1 MDTMRDRFA
10 PVVSRLLDEDPR
22 VAVVLAAIGTDAFA
36 GAARRHPDRVVDVGI
51 REQLLIGTAAGL
63 ALTGLRPV
71 AHTFASFLV
80 ERPFEQVKL
89 DLGHQEA
96 GAVLV
101 SAAASFDWPAGGY
114 THMAPG
120 DVALLDT
127 LDGWTVHV
135 PGHPDEAETLLRHAV
150 AAGDDK
156 VYVRL
161 SVQANGQALPV
172 DGERFRTVR
181 EGRSGVVVAVGP
193 MLDAVLAATK
203 GLDVTVLYATTVRPF
218 DGAALRRAT
227 ETAGADVVLVEPYL
241 AGTSTAAANDALSDV
256 PHRLLGLGVGR
267 RELRRY
273 GRPEEHVAAHG
284 LDARSLRERIA
295 GFLGAAWR
303 QESARMS
310 RSSPSSSMASSRAR
324 TQANWDS
331 WSAIQ
336 NFPGSASTSSSRSS
350 LGQRTAR
357 EVSSSGSVA
366 NIFPATRNVGML
378 QAIFSV
384 VSGRDRAIRRTSS
397 ASGMAGTVS
406 ARTDNHLVRAVAG
419 MRLQ

>member
-10 PVVSRLLDEDPR
+10 PVVTRLLDEDPR
-22 VAVVLAAIGTDAFA
+22 VAVVLAEIGADGFTE
-36 GAARRHPDRVVDVGI
+36 AARRHPDRVVNVGI
-51 REQLLIGTAAGL
+51 REQLLVGAAAGL

-71 AHTFASFLV
+71 VHTFASFLV

-89 DLGHQEA
+89 DLGHQDA

-161 SVQANGQALPV
+161 SLQSNRQGQPV

-193 MLDAVLAATK
+193 MLDATLAATE

-227 ETAGADVVLVEPYL
+227 EAAGTDVVLVEPYL
-241 AGTSTAAANDALSDV
+241 AGTSTAAANDALAEV
-256 PHRLLGLGVGR
+256 GHRILGLGVGR

-273 GRPEEHVAAHG
+273 GQVEEHVAAHG
-284 LDARSLRERIA
+284 LDARSLRERIT
-295 GFLGAAWR
+295 GFLGAA
-303 QESARMS
+303 
-310 RSSPSSSMASSRAR
+310 
-324 TQANWDS
+324 T
-331 WSAIQ
+331 
-336 NFPGSASTSSSRSS
+336 
-350 LGQRTAR
+350 
-357 EVSSSGSVA
+357 
-366 NIFPATRNVGML
+366 PA
-378 QAIFSV
+378 
-384 VSGRDRAIRRTSS
+384 
-397 ASGMAGTVS
+397 
-406 ARTDNHLVRAVAG
+406 
-419 MRLQ
+419 

>member
-22 VAVVLAAIGTDAFA
+22 VAVVLAEIGNDGFA
-36 GAARRHPDRVVDVGI
+36 EAQRRHPDRVINVGI
-51 REQLLIGTAAGL
+51 REQLLVGAAAGL

-71 AHTFASFLV
+71 VHTFASFLV

-89 DLGHQEA
+89 DLGHQDA

-127 LDGWTVHV
+127 LDGWAVHV

-161 SVQANGQALPV
+161 SVQANAVARPV
-172 DGERFRTVR
+172 DGQGFLTVR
-181 EGRSGVVVAVGP
+181 EGRSGVVLAVGP
-193 MLDAVLAATK
+193 MLDAVLEATD
-203 GLDVTVLYATTVRPF
+203 GLDVTVLYGTTVRPF
-218 DGAALRRAT
+218 DAAALRRAT
-227 ETAGADVVLVEPYL
+227 ERAGTDVVLVEPYL

-256 PHRLLGLGVGR
+256 PHRVLGLGVGR

-273 GRPEEHVAAHG
+273 GRVEEHATAHG
-284 LDARSLRERIA
+284 LDARSLRASVTR
-295 GFLGAAWR
+295 FL
-303 QESARMS
+303 
-310 RSSPSSSMASSRAR
+310 
-324 TQANWDS
+324 
-331 WSAIQ
+331 
-336 NFPGSASTSSSRSS
+336 
-350 LGQRTAR
+350 
-357 EVSSSGSVA
+357 
-366 NIFPATRNVGML
+366 
-378 QAIFSV
+378 
-384 VSGRDRAIRRTSS
+384 SGR
-397 ASGMAGTVS
+397 
-406 ARTDNHLVRAVAG
+406 
-419 MRLQ
+419 

>member
-22 VAVVLAAIGTDAFA
+22 VAVVLAEIGKDGFA
-36 GAARRHPDRVVDVGI
+36 EARRRHPDRVINVGI
-51 REQLLIGTAAGL
+51 REQLLVGAGAGL
-63 ALTGLRPV
+63 ALTGMRPV
-71 AHTFASFLV
+71 VHTFASFLV

-89 DLGHQEA
+89 DLGHQDA

-150 AAGDDK
+150 AAGDEK

-161 SVQANGQALPV
+161 SVQSNAERRPV
-172 DGERFRTVR
+172 DGERFLTVR

-193 MLDAVLAATK
+193 MLDAALAATE

-218 DGAALRRAT
+218 DAAALRRAVQ
-227 ETAGADVVLVEPYL
+227 TAGTDVVLIEPYL
-241 AGTSTAAANDALSDV
+241 AGTSTAAVSDALRDV
-256 PHRLLGLGVGR
+256 PHRVLGLGVGR

-273 GRPEEHVAAHG
+273 GRVEEHVAAHG

-295 GFLGAAWR
+295 GFVGGGRLVVGA
-303 QESARMS
+303 
-310 RSSPSSSMASSRAR
+310 
-324 TQANWDS
+324 
-331 WSAIQ
+331 
-336 NFPGSASTSSSRSS
+336 
-350 LGQRTAR
+350 
-357 EVSSSGSVA
+357 
-366 NIFPATRNVGML
+366 
-378 QAIFSV
+378 
-384 VSGRDRAIRRTSS
+384 
-397 ASGMAGTVS
+397 
-406 ARTDNHLVRAVAG
+406 
-419 MRLQ
+419 

>member
-22 VAVVLAAIGTDAFA
+22 VAVVLAEIGKDGFADAQ
-36 GAARRHPDRVVDVGI
+36 RKHPDRVINVGI
-51 REQLLIGTAAGL
+51 REQLLIGAGAGL

-71 AHTFASFLV
+71 VHTFASFLV

-89 DLGHQEA
+89 DLGHQNA

-101 SAAASFDWPAGGY
+101 SAAASFDWPAGGF

-161 SVQANGQALPV
+161 SAQSNTQGLAV
-172 DGERFRTVR
+172 DGARFLTVR
-181 EGRSGVVVAVGP
+181 EGRAGVVVAVGP
-193 MLDAVLAATK
+193 TLDAVLAATD

-218 DGAALRRAT
+218 DTAALRRAT
-227 ETAGADVVLVEPYL
+227 ESAGTDVVLVEPYL
-241 AGTSTAAANDALSDV
+241 AGTSTAAANDALADV
-256 PHRLLGLGVGR
+256 PHRILGLGVSR

-273 GRPEEHVAAHG
+273 GNIDEHVAAHG
-284 LDARSLRERIA
+284 LDARSLRVRIDA
-295 GFLGAAWR
+295 FLGARIHA
-303 QESARMS
+303 
-310 RSSPSSSMASSRAR
+310 
-324 TQANWDS
+324 
-331 WSAIQ
+331 
-336 NFPGSASTSSSRSS
+336 
-350 LGQRTAR
+350 
-357 EVSSSGSVA
+357 
-366 NIFPATRNVGML
+366 
-378 QAIFSV
+378 
-384 VSGRDRAIRRTSS
+384 
-397 ASGMAGTVS
+397 
-406 ARTDNHLVRAVAG
+406 
-419 MRLQ
+419 